1 MTNTADERAA
11 KIEALA
17 NSIINDAKRRDSERR
32 QRNDLEMEKL
42 KRWLASKSKITPS
55 VSQPVGGPPCKP

>member
-17 NSIINDAKRRDSERR
+17 NTIINDAKRRDAERR
-32 QRNDLEMEKL
+32 QRNEAEMEKL
-42 KRWLASKSKITPS
+42 KTFLKGKAERWTR
-55 VSQPVGGPPCKP
+55 

>member
-17 NSIINDAKRRDSERR
+17 NSIINDAKRRDAERR
-32 QRNDLEMEKL
+32 QRNDEQMEKM
-42 KRWLASKSKITPS
+42 KHWFATRAE
-55 VSQPVGGPPCKP
+55 QPAGGPQWMR